1 MEHGY
6 SWFHYLPF
14 FEDLRTAIQ
23 GVQSKGIITEAD
35 VVAQHVIAAL
45 FVALT
50 LFILG
55 ISAGAKARATEAGDI
70 VPSAKF
76 SIGNLIEYCLEG
88 LYGTMRGVIG
98 EDCGRYFPIIGSLA
112 LFIFFSNILGLVPGF
127 LPPTENWNTTF
138 ACGIVVFFYYNYHG
152 LRVNG
157 MAHISHIFNPVGIWW
172 GWFLAPVLG
181 PIEIVSHL
189 ARPFSLGVRLATNM
203 VGDHA
208 VLGAFIGMAPWVV
221 PVPFFFLGLLVC
233 TIQTFVFVLLSMI
246 YIGLSVQDLH
256 HGHDD
261 HGDEGHGA
269 VAHA

>member
-14 FEDLRTAIQ
+14 FEELRNAIQ
-23 GVQSKGIITEAD
+23 GVQDKGIVTQAD
-35 VVAQHVIAAL
+35 VLAQHVLAAL

-50 LFILG
+50 LFVLG
-55 ISAGAKARATEAGDI
+55 IAAGSRARATEAGDI
-70 VPSAKF
+70 VPDAKF
-76 SIGNLIEYCLEG
+76 SIGNLIEYCLES
-88 LYGTMRGVIG
+88 LYNTMRGLIG
-98 EDCGRYFPIIGSLA
+98 DDCGRYFPLIGSLA

-138 ACGIVVFFYYNYHG
+138 GCGIVVFFYYNYHG

-157 MAHISHIFNPVGIWW
+157 MGHITHILNPVGTWW
-172 GWFLAPVLG
+172 GWFLTPLLG

-208 VLGAFIGMAPWVV
+208 VLGRIYWNGSMVGANSILLSRAFGLYHSDIRLRTTEHDLHRALGPRPAPW
-221 PVPFFFLGLLVC
+221 
-233 TIQTFVFVLLSMI
+233 
-246 YIGLSVQDLH
+246 
-256 HGHDD
+256 
-261 HGDEGHGA
+261 A
-269 VAHA
+269 